1 MLSSVNQ
8 SRVNKPMFSMNREF
22 RSSSDVLLSTVSS
35 HKGGLITRD
44 ILNHFNPS
52 AKDKARTK
60 LADLHFKQHIHKDEE
75 VKMFSREFKRE
86 NKNSLLAKYSKRTSK
101 LVVE

>member
-1 MLSSVNQ
+1 MLSSVNN
-8 SRVNKPMFSMNREF
+8 SRINKPIFKVNREF

-35 HKGGLITRD
+35 HKGGLITRN

-52 AKDKARTK
+52 AKDKAMTK

-75 VKMFSREFKRE
+75 LKVFSREFKRE
-86 NKNSLLAKYSKRTSK
+86 KKNSLLAKYSKRTSMF
-101 LVVE
+101 VNE